1 MDQEKEKNILDHL
14 DDLRFF
20 PRVRGPHLGSSG
32 TKRTAN
38 HGPERRKHGRRRGPI
53 SGLLQSQ
60 QGSSGH
66 VCNLH
71 GFFELE
77 KLRGAYFNVLS
88 NGVKVCE
95 SSIEK

>member
-38 HGPERRKHGRRRGPI
+38 HGPEGNMEGDEARYLASYNHSRDPQVMSVI
-53 SGLLQSQ
+53 FMDF
-60 QGSSGH
+60 SS
-66 VCNLH
+66 
-71 GFFELE
+71 
-77 KLRGAYFNVLS
+77 LRS
-88 NGVKVCE
+88 
-95 SSIEK
+95 